1 MSIQTQILDLLNRLQ
16 KKYNLSYIFISH
28 DMKVIR
34 AMSDYI
40 IVMKNGEIVEEGITN
55 KIFNNPQTIYS
66 KKLLQ
71 AII

>member
-1 MSIQTQILDLLNRLQ
+1 
-16 KKYNLSYIFISH
+16 
-28 DMKVIR
+28 MKVIR